1 MKLKIS
7 NQYKK
12 DLRKVLKSG
21 LRLKSRKNIIG
32 NIIDNLLS
40 REKLE
45 AKYKDHALTGQWN
58 GYKDCHI
65 EPDLIMIYFIDTDNK
80 ILEMSRIGS
89 HSELFH

>member
-7 NQYKK
+7 NQYKR

-40 REKLE
+40 GKKLE
-45 AKYKDHALTGQWN
+45 EKYRDHVLTGQWH
-58 GYKDCHI
+58 GYRDCHI
-65 EPDLIMIYFIDTDNK
+65 EPDLVMIYFIDTENK
-80 ILEMSRIGS
+80 ILEMTRIGS
-89 HSELFH
+89 HSELFR

>member
-12 DLRKVLKSG
+12 DLRRVLKSG

-40 REKLE
+40 GKKPE
-45 AKYKDHALTGQWN
+45 AKYRDHALTGQWN
-58 GYKDCHI
+58 GYRDCHI
-65 EPDLIMIYFIDTDNK
+65 EPDLVMIYFIDADNE
-80 ILEMSRIGS
+80 ILEMTRIGS
-89 HSELFH
+89 HSELFR